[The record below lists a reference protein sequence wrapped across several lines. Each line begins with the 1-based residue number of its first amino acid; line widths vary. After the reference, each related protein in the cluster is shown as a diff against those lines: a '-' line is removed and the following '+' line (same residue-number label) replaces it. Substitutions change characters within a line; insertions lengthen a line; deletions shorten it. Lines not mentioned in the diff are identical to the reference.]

1 MQGCAAPL
9 SAMNSMPPSAAAGSR
24 IEAAVWNRRVVVQ
37 NRAHW
42 RRNISQRWR
51 FLEKDCVLGARKWVN
66 GGSWTGGRNG
76 RMESMFRCRFQ
87 GRTTQRTANKKGK
100 LLDSDEPISLPVAL
114 LSVPLGLEAGSWI
127 TSEVVSSYMWFKVV
141 LRHVFPL
148 AMTMGA
154 LENSS
159 ELLELSLDSS
169 LGRMVLWKK
178 RQSIK
183 ARQRRRSYGA
193 AAEPVPAEKKIAGY
207 LPVMSSASSYVWCPP
222 SQQLLLPA
230 PPTWSLLV
238 AIESLSSELDC
249 YVSRFK
255 SGMKAPDWWDA
266 MGETYGVSLLV
277 LVGMG
282 YWVQGFRCFP
292 WLGMNYYFKDGLQ
305 LDPLTLQFLQNTVN
319 LPYLAKPIYGI
330 ISDSVYIHGAHRV
343 PYIIIAGICQVMSW
357 GTIIAVPGAR
367 RSAGMLTA
375 FLTFGN
381 FGAAVADVANDAL
394 VAEAGKKKGCT
405 GGQLQSFAWL
415 ASAAGGLLGNL
426 LSGLALS
433 GMNFESMFTI
443 FVMFL
448 VCHLAIAFMVSEQSF
463 GQRKRDAGK
472 GKMVA
477 FPGGPKLGNL
487 MKGAKAREMQVKA
500 YRSNKELLKSQDEDK
515 ITESREPKAI
525 DIPRQVSKLFGLIK
539 SPEILLPLLWFMGS
553 YAVIP
558 TLSGTIFYYQSQ
570 ALKINPVYLG
580 VAKMLGQAGLL
591 AGSMLYER
599 YLKPVPLRRL
609 VGCVQILLS
618 VCMLADIGLVNRINL
633 QLGIPDHFYILGA
646 SAFVEAIGQFKIL
659 PFMVFFAKLC
669 PAGCEGSLLAF
680 FMSCQCLSCIVSGYL
695 GVALASFLAISASD
709 FTQLG
714 VGIVVQALA
723 ALVPLLGLS
732 LLPGG
737 EMEDEEEEEQEKGA
751 AKVEKVM

>member
-1 MQGCAAPL
+1 
-9 SAMNSMPPSAAAGSR
+9 
-24 IEAAVWNRRVVVQ
+24 
-37 NRAHW
+37 
-42 RRNISQRWR
+42 
-51 FLEKDCVLGARKWVN
+51 
-66 GGSWTGGRNG
+66 
-76 RMESMFRCRFQ
+76 
-87 GRTTQRTANKKGK
+87 
-100 LLDSDEPISLPVAL
+100 
-114 LSVPLGLEAGSWI
+114 
-127 TSEVVSSYMWFKVV
+127 
-141 LRHVFPL
+141 
-148 AMTMGA
+148 
-154 LENSS
+154 
-159 ELLELSLDSS
+159 
-169 LGRMVLWKK
+169 
-178 RQSIK
+178 
-183 ARQRRRSYGA
+183 
-193 AAEPVPAEKKIAGY
+193 
-207 LPVMSSASSYVWCPP
+207 
-222 SQQLLLPA
+222 
-230 PPTWSLLV
+230 
-238 AIESLSSELDC
+238 
-249 YVSRFK
+249 
-255 SGMKAPDWWDA
+255 

-277 LVGMG
+277 LIGMG

-433 GMNFESMFTI
+433 GMDFESMFTI

-472 GKMVA
+472 GKAV
-477 FPGGPKLGNL
+477 
-487 MKGAKAREMQVKA
+487 
-500 YRSNKELLKSQDEDK
+500 
-515 ITESREPKAI
+515 
-525 DIPRQVSKLFGLIK
+525 DIPRQVSKLFGLVK

-737 EMEDEEEEEQEKGA
+737 EMEDEEEEEQENGA